1 MTVAPS
7 QSEFSKQ
14 SKNQQ
19 LGEEKQKQAK
29 PKTGR

>member
-7 QSEFSKQ
+7 QSTFSRQ

-19 LGEEKQKQAK
+19 LGEEKQKQGK
-29 PKTGR
+29 KTER